1 MHYFSSNPFL
11 IIPFLLFFPTTC
23 VISAGP
29 RHLCFGKNSTSPT
42 YESNLNDLADLL
54 QAKVPPTGFGVGS
67 VGQGQTRANGL
78 ALCRGDTLSS
88 ACKACVVEA
97 SRKIR
102 DRCPT
107 NKAAII
113 WYDTCLYKYSN
124 EAFFGQIDN
133 KHKFYLFNTD
143 DAEEPDF
150 NEKTK
155 NLLTR
160 LVNKAYTSPVLYA
173 TGEQELGASEPIYFN
188 WVVYGLV
195 QCTRDLS
202 GNDCKKCL
210 EAIVSE
216 FPDCCEGKQGGRI
229 VGGSCNFRYEVY
241 PFINTE

>member
-1 MHYFSSNPFL
+1 MHYSSKPYL
-11 IIPFLLFFPTTC
+11 IIPFM
-23 VISAGP
+23 
-29 RHLCFGKNSTSPT
+29 LCFSSPFLSASSLFHVCFDKNSISPG
-42 YESNLNDLADLL
+42 YDFSLSKLASLL
-54 QAKVPPTGFGVGS
+54 QANVPPTGFGVGS
-67 VGQGQTRANGL
+67 VGQALTRANGL
-78 ALCRGDTLSS
+78 ALCRGDASKSDCTT
-88 ACKACVVEA
+88 CIVEA
-97 SRKIR
+97 SKKIR
-102 DRCPT
+102 VFCPSS
-107 NKAAII
+107 KGAIV